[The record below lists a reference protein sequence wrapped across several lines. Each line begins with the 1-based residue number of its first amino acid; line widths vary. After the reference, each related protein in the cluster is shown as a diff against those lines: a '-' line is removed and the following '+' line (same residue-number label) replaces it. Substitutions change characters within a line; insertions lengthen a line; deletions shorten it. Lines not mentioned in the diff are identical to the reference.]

1 MKTNVEIN
9 GYVISIEEENGVI
22 SVNATKDDEV
32 VEEFTIQTEEGEGD
46 DDDHEGDDVKTFGDY
61 DEEEDFEDLE
71 EDEDDEFEG
80 QGDDDDDEFEGQGDD
95 DDDFEEM
102 PSKGSEPA
110 LESFQSF
117 INKKRKKLKCVLQ

>member
-117 INKKRKKLKCVLQ
+117 INKKRK